1 MKRRSI
7 STLTIL
13 LVLSLIFIPLQA
25 SAKDYPTK
33 PIKILCAFKAGGGS
47 DIMARL
53 LAKHLQDEF
62 GQPVLV
68 VNRPGGFGTVSARE
82 ILHAPADGYTLGLT
96 VSASFSYMTQ
106 NPKTGFTLE
115 DFSYLGG
122 VGSYPYAIVA
132 KKGMPFSTLKEL
144 VEYSKT
150 KPGLKYTSLLP
161 IDKLVLD
168 HIAKKEGLNWRAVPA
183 KGGAAMV
190 PQVLGGHVDFAASGG
205 AHTAQVKAGKM
216 VVLAATTQ
224 ERSQFFP
231 EVPTLKELGYDTF
244 LQLFAVVYAPKNT
257 PKPIVEKLS
266 KTIQTATSKDSY
278 KKPLAEKY
286 FFIPLSWGSEKTKQ
300 AVVDEYSLYG
310 ELSQK

>member
-1 MKRRSI
+1 MKRQSI
-7 STLTIL
+7 SILTIFL
-13 LVLSLIFIPLQA
+13 AVALIFIPLQA
-25 SAKDYPTK
+25 SAKDYPAK

-62 GQPVLV
+62 GKPVLV
-68 VNRPGGFGTVSARE
+68 VNKTGGFGTVSARE

-96 VSASFSYMTQ
+96 VSASFSYMTH
-106 NPKTGFTLE
+106 NPKTGFKLE

-132 KKGMPFSTLKEL
+132 KEGMPFSNLKEL
-144 VEYSKT
+144 IEYSKT
-150 KPGLKYTSLLP
+150 KQSLKYTSLLP

-168 HIAKKEGLNWRAVPA
+168 DIATKEGLNWRAVPA

-205 AHTAQVKAGKM
+205 AHTAQVNAGKM

-231 EVPTLKELGYDTF
+231 EVPTLNELGYDNY

-257 PKPIVEKLS
+257 PEPIVAKLS
-266 KTIQTATSKDSY
+266 KAIQTVTKKDSY
-278 KKPLAEKY
+278 KTPLAQKY
-286 FFIPLSWGSEKTKQ
+286 FFIPLSWGSEKAKQ
-300 AVVDEYSLYG
+300 AIVDEYSMYG
-310 ELSQK
+310 QLSQK

>member
-7 STLTIL
+7 STLTIF
-13 LVLSLIFIPLQA
+13 LVLALIFIPLQA

-33 PIKILCAFKAGGGS
+33 PIKIICAFKAGGGT
-47 DIMARL
+47 DIMSRL
-53 LAKHLQDEF
+53 LAKHLQEEL

-68 VNRPGGFGTVSARE
+68 VNKPGGFGTVSARE

-106 NPKTGFTLE
+106 NPKTGFKVE

-132 KKGMPFSTLKEL
+132 KTGMPYTNFKEL
-144 VEYSKT
+144 IEYSKT
-150 KPGLKYTSLLP
+150 NENLKYTSLLP
-161 IDKLVLD
+161 MDKLFLD
-168 HIAKKEGLNWRAVPA
+168 HIAKKEGVKWSAVPA

-190 PQVLGGHVDFAASGG
+190 PMVLGGHVDFAASGG
-205 AHTAQVKAGKM
+205 AHTSQVNAGKM
-216 VVLAATTQ
+216 VVLAATTK

-231 EVPTLKELGYDTF
+231 EVPTLRELGYDSF
-244 LQLFAVVYAPKNT
+244 LTLFAVVYAPKNT
-257 PKPIVEKLS
+257 PQPIVEKLS
-266 KTIQTATSKDSY
+266 KVIKTATDKDTY

-286 FFIPLSWGSEKTKQ
+286 FFIPLSWGSEKAKEEILSEFNQ
-300 AVVDEYSLYG
+300 YG
-310 ELSQK
+310 ELSKE